1 METTKEVICP
11 YCGQAQVLFL
21 DISVRRQQY
30 IEDCQVC
37 CQPVELTVTVEGEDE
52 ISIEARRSDE

>member
-1 METTKEVICP
+1 MEIAREMICP
-11 YCGQAQVLFL
+11 YCGQAQVLFV
-21 DISVRRQQY
+21 DISVRLQQY

-37 CQPVELTVTVEGEDE
+37 CQPMEMSVTVEGEDE